1 LFEGIPR
8 LHSFGLKAGLAS
20 LCMLAALS
28 LGTSTAL
35 AAEPPPFNWDSCD
48 SLQPLGQSCQLP
60 RGLAADPNDG
70 HIFVADQSNFR
81 IVELNALGEFI
92 KTWGWDVVE
101 SGPDNT
107 GTGFEICTPGKGDSC
122 KAGTEGSGTGQ
133 FSAISI
139 GVALDSAGN
148 VYVTDRGFLGT
159 PSLRVQKFDPKGNF
173 QLMFGGEVNKT
184 KTEEVG
190 STEAERN
197 LCPVDPGNECKA
209 GTQGNG
215 NGQFGEWGI
224 GDFIAIDVKGT
235 PSLADDKVYVGDQ
248 NRIQVFD
255 TAGQYKESLAL
266 PGETVQSLATD
277 KAGSLYAIYNGEPDV
292 RKLTPT
298 GEELEA
304 PRFAVAGPTAT
315 AVDAAGNV
323 FAFSSGSIFEF
334 NSAGNPIASFGG
346 GEFASNSTGLAT
358 NLCPGSESPGNLY
371 ATNLSE
377 SAAFVRSYG
386 TEPIGCFKART
397 GEANPIEEEGATLT
411 GTVNPSSLVVTEC
424 FFEYGTSKSYGQ
436 IAQCED
442 PEAGEIGTGTDPVA
456 VHADIEGLQKG
467 TVYHFRLIAK
477 IGGETETGAD
487 EEFKTLGPPVIS
499 AERAAK
505 VAFREATLKA
515 QVNPEGFTTAY
526 RFQYT
531 TQADFEAHG
540 FTGAKNTTPVNVG
553 SSGDRTEHAAS
564 AELEGLV
571 PGAAYRWRV
580 VAVNSS
586 GETSSADHALIT
598 YRTPVSITDTCAN
611 AALRTEASAQL
622 PDCRAYEMVSPVDK
636 NGGDI
641 VSSVSTESDPGGW
654 VQTTADGAKL
664 TYGAIFAA
672 FAGEPASLV
681 FNQYMAERQEGSG
694 WSNEG
699 IHPSVPGRL
708 CCEDLSLG
716 LTREFS
722 VFSADLCSAWLYDP
736 QDPPLLSEGQSGFP
750 NLYRRQNCG
759 AGAGSLEALTPSPPA
774 LPSGTPKAY
783 VNVFAVQGLSED
795 NQHVL
800 FVARAKLN
808 DEAAAGTDSQ
818 IYDHFGSE
826 NHLVSVLPGGG
837 PDETPTSVG
846 SGAAGS
852 PFAGGGN
859 LDNAVSNDGSVV
871 YWTSGIGTSTTGTGK
886 IYVRSHP
893 EQGRVEG
900 ECDPAGTKACTRPVS
915 AGPNAFYW
923 TAAKDGSKALYSE
936 GEDLY
941 EYNLTKAEN
950 AEPPRRL
957 IASEVKGVAGTSEDL
972 SRIYFISSE
981 ALNGEAEGEEAG
993 EPNLYLEEG
1002 ETFSFVARLAA
1013 DDMGVEEPGATNFAY
1028 SVAERNPYFRAT
1040 RVTPDGTHIAFES
1053 RAPLTGYDS
1062 SGGAGGKPAVEVF
1075 SYAKGGEVVCVSC
1088 NPSGAAPSGV
1098 RELRLPYL
1106 AAFESNPELQTKV
1119 PAAAWIPTWE
1129 HKLHASNVLSSDGKR
1144 LFFNSNDALLPRD
1157 ANGAP
1162 DVYEWEAAG
1171 TGGCETSGAN
1181 YFAQNGGCL
1190 YLISSGEDSR
1200 ESEFWEADPDGSDVF
1215 FTTAASLLPQDPGS
1229 IDLYDARI
1237 EGGFPQPVPRAECEG
1252 EACQSPP
1259 PPPAFPTPSSGSYS
1273 GPPNAKPNKSCP
1285 KGKKKVHKKGKT
1297 HCVKKQ
1303 KKHKSKKGKGKKHN
1317 REANNKGRAAR

>member
-1 LFEGIPR
+1 MRGFGPR
-8 LHSFGLKAGLAS
+8 AGLVS
-20 LCMLAALS
+20 LCMIAALI

-48 SLQPLGQSCQLP
+48 SLQPLGQSCKLP

-197 LCPVDPGNECKA
+197 LCPVDPGDECKA

-224 GDFIAIDVKGT
+224 GDFIAIDDKGT

-292 RKLTPT
+292 RKLTPS

-304 PRFAVAGPTAT
+304 PRFAVPSPPGANAV

-323 FAFSSGSIFEF
+323 FTFSSGSILEF
-334 NSAGNPIASFGG
+334 DSAANPIASFGS

-397 GEANPIEEEGATLT
+397 GEASPIQEEGATLN
-411 GTVNPSSLVVTEC
+411 GTVNPSGLAVTEC
-424 FFEYGTSKSYGQ
+424 FFEYGTDESYGQ
-436 IAQCED
+436 IAQCEEPD
-442 PEAGEIGTGTDPVA
+442 AGEIGIGTEPVA
-456 VHADIEGLQKG
+456 VHADIEGLEKG
-467 TVYHFRLIAK
+467 SFYHFRLIAK

-499 AERAAK
+499 TERAVK

-515 QVNPEGFTTAY
+515 SLNPEGFTTAY

-540 FTGAKNTTPVNVG
+540 FASAKSTTPVNVG
-553 SSGDRTEHAAS
+553 SSGDRSEHPAS
-564 AELEGLV
+564 AELEGLT
-571 PGAAYRWRV
+571 PGTAYRWRV
-580 VAVNSS
+580 IAVNSS
-586 GETSSADHALIT
+586 GETTSPDHALIT
-598 YRTPVSITDTCAN
+598 YRVPVSTTDTCTN

-641 VSSVSTESDPGGW
+641 VSGRSGFGDPGGW
-654 VQTTADGAKL
+654 VQTIADGKRL
-664 TYGAIFAA
+664 TYGVTIAA
-672 FAGEPASLV
+672 FAGEPASLI

-699 IHPSVPGRL
+699 IHPPVPGHL
-708 CCEDLSLG
+708 CCEGLNLG
-716 LTREFS
+716 LAREFS
-722 VFSADLCSAWLYDP
+722 LFSADLCSAWIYDP
-736 QDPPLLSEGQSGFP
+736 QDPPLLADGQQGYP

-774 LPSGTPKAY
+774 LLSGTGIGY

-795 NQHVL
+795 GRHVV
-800 FVARAKLN
+800 FVAQAKLN
-808 DEAAAGTDSQ
+808 NEAAESPNGQ
-818 IYDHFGSE
+818 IYDRFGGE
-826 NHLVSVLPGGG
+826 NHLVSVLPGGAAD
-837 PDETPTSVG
+837 PTPSSVG
-846 SGAAGS
+846 SGSAGS
-852 PFAGGGN
+852 PIAVGGN
-859 LDNAVSNDGSVV
+859 LDNAVAEDGSRV
-871 YWTSGIGTSTTGTGK
+871 YWTSGISSGPTGEGK
-886 IYVRSHP
+886 IYARSHP

-923 TAAKDGSKALYSE
+923 TAAANGSKALYSE
-936 GEDLY
+936 GEDLF
-941 EYNLTKAEN
+941 EYNLTKAEK

-957 IASEVKGVAGTSEDL
+957 IASEVKGVSGTSEDL
-972 SRIYFISSE
+972 SRIYFVSTE

-1002 ETFSFVARLAA
+1002 ETFTFVARLAES
-1013 DDMGVEEPGATNFAY
+1013 DMGVKEPGTTKVAY
-1028 SVAERNPYFRAT
+1028 NVAAKDSYERPT
-1040 RVTPDGTHIAFES
+1040 RVTPDGTHIVFES
-1053 RAPLTGYDS
+1053 RAPLSGYDS

-1088 NPSGAAPSGV
+1088 NPSGAAPSGT
-1098 RELRLPYL
+1098 RELRLPYSG
-1106 AAFESNPELQTKV
+1106 FETNPELQTKV

-1129 HKLHASNVLSSDGKR
+1129 HKLHASNVLSSDGTR

-1259 PPPAFPTPSSGSYS
+1259 PPPAFPTPSSGSYN

-1303 KKHKSKKGKGKKHN
+1303 KQKKQKKQKSKNK
-1317 REANNKGRAAR
+1317 KGRAGR